1 MASLER
7 TAYPRCGLA
16 LLPGQEHAGIGN
28 GRKDL
33 MQVGLSVREGTVSS
47 VTLLRRLNN
56 HSRNIQIH
64 KVFREVGRA
73 VRTVVL
79 LRYLSDPQLR
89 EQNTRVTNK
98 AEAYN
103 GHTKWL
109 HFGGDGYLRS
119 RDPELQ
125 EKAIKFL
132 DLMANSI
139 IFSTTVDMTDA
150 LRQMAAQGWELNPDG
165 IAALSPH
172 RRDNVLRFGDY
183 TTDQL
188 HVPPPACNPALFATT
203 QKS

>member
-1 MASLER
+1 MES
-7 TAYPRCGLA
+7 GW
-16 LLPGQEHAGIGN
+16 
-28 GRKDL
+28 KDL

-56 HSRNIQIH
+56 HSRKNQVYR
-64 KVFREVGRA
+64 VFREVGRA
-73 VRTVVL
+73 VRTIVL

-89 EQNTRVTNK
+89 EQITRATNK

-103 GHTKWL
+103 GYTKWL

-125 EKAIKFL
+125 EKAVKFL

-150 LRQMAAQGWELNPDG
+150 LRQMAAQGREVNPDDV
-165 IAALSPH
+165 AALSPH

-183 TTDQL
+183 DTATL
-188 HVPPPACNPALFATT
+188 HIPPGPYDSALRLPADGL
-203 QKS
+203 